1 MNKSKTQRRRQRGRP
16 RRPLP
21 GMVHHRR
28 RCSVCCH
35 PEREAIEE
43 AFLDWGNVS
52 RLTEEYQLP
61 GRTAIYR
68 HARALGLDA
77 RREGNLRRVLERI
90 MEKSASALPSA
101 DAVIRAVELY
111 ARLNTTHGWTERLAS
126 ENQIATPSSTT

>member
-1 MNKSKTQRRRQRGRP
+1 
-16 RRPLP
+16 
-21 GMVHHRR
+21 MVHHRR

-77 RREGNLRRVLERI
+77 RRKGNFRRVLDRI
-90 MEKSASALPSA
+90 IEKSSSVRPSA
-101 DAVIRAVELY
+101 DAIVRAVELY
-111 ARLNTTHGWTERLAS
+111 ARRYAIPGWIEPPAS
-126 ENQIATPSSTT
+126 ENQIATPSSRT

>member
-1 MNKSKTQRRRQRGRP
+1 MNERKKQRRRRRGQ
-16 RRPLP
+16 PLP

-35 PEREAIEE
+35 PERQAIEE

-90 MEKSASALPSA
+90 MEKSSTARPSA
-101 DAVIRAVELY
+101 DAIVRAVELY
-111 ARLNTTHGWTERLAS
+111 DRFNTTHGWIEPAVS
-126 ENQIATPSSTT
+126 ENQIATPSSRT